1 MEGRIEAG
9 FVRLLGAGEGVV
21 VMCGVVEA
29 MGFGDGTG
37 DEEGRGEATGK
48 GEEMEEAG
56 EVDEE
61 LSDDGGVDLPRSPP
75 LPALKITGNETRTD
89 ETDSRRAGL
98 QRAHYREKVRQ
109 AARRGCAFGFLV
121 GDDIKTAGE
130 DEAGQVA
137 GEKKGKVVKG
147 EGRRMRKVEAVQGS
161 RVVEASFAKG
171 EFGVRWVD

>member
-56 EVDEE
+56 ETDEE
-61 LSDDGGVDLPRSPP
+61 VSDDGGVDLPRSLP

-98 QRAHYREKVRQ
+98 QRAQYREKVRQ

-121 GDDIKTAGE
+121 GENTKAAREGK
-130 DEAGQVA
+130 
-137 GEKKGKVVKG
+137 EKEEKGVGG
-147 EGRRMRKVEAVQGS
+147 EGKRMRKVEAVQGS